1 MVLKSYAKI
10 NLTLSVNRRLKSGL
24 HKIQS
29 LFCLIDLHDKILIKK
44 IKNSTSDEISFYGP
58 FSKNIN
64 KFNNTVKKVLNVLR
78 KNKVIH
84 GYYSV
89 KVNKKIPVFAGFG
102 GGTSNAATLLKHF
115 TKKKRLNKKLLSK
128 IIEEVGSDL
137 KLFTH
142 NQGYQKDLN
151 SVIKFNKKHTF
162 HFLLVFPKIKS
173 STKSVYSKVKNYSK
187 LKISINKKLASRS
200 NFISLLEN
208 SKNDLQSIVEKKHKI
223 IRNLLLNLSYVKGC
237 HFSRMT
243 GSGSACYGLF
253 VNKNSSLVALKKLRK
268 KYPKFWFSIAK
279 TI

>member
-10 NLTLSVNRRLKSGL
+10 NLTLSVNKKLKTGL
-24 HKIQS
+24 HNIQS
-29 LFCLIDLHDKILIKK
+29 FYCLVDLYDKIFIKK
-44 IKNSTSDEISFYGP
+44 IKNANSDEISFNGP

-64 KFNNTVKKVLNVLR
+64 KLNNSVQKVLNVMR
-78 KNKVIH
+78 KNRVIH
-84 GYYSV
+84 DYYSV

-102 GGTSNAATLLKHF
+102 GGTSNAATLLNHL
-115 TKKKRLNKKLLSK
+115 TKKKLNKNLLSK
-128 IIEEVGSDL
+128 IIKEVGSDL
-137 KLFTH
+137 KLFAH
-142 NQGYQKDLN
+142 NQGYQKNLE
-151 SVIKFNKKHTF
+151 SVIKLNKKHKF

-173 STKSVYSKVKNYSK
+173 STKSVYSKVKNYTKFKTS
-187 LKISINKKLASRS
+187 LNKKLALRS
-200 NFISLLEN
+200 NFINFLVN

-223 IRNLLLNLSYVKGC
+223 LRILLLNLSDVKGC

-268 KYPKFWFSIAK
+268 KYPKFWYSIAK